1 LILICSVSLGIGVFL
16 WLRLAFF
23 SHARI
28 GTGAAISLIG
38 RPLILLEHIFRRI
51 KCPIRMGGRVRESES
66 TVTGLNR
73 LGLGLRNQGFGI
85 QQ

>member
-1 LILICSVSLGIGVFL
+1 
-16 WLRLAFF
+16 
-23 SHARI
+23 
-28 GTGAAISLIG
+28 
-38 RPLILLEHIFRRI
+38 
-51 KCPIRMGGRVRESES
+51 MGGRVRESES